1 MSSRGSLRN
10 PGTKA
15 KRAILA
21 HCPCNVKT
29 RRSRSIKCLSDRSH
43 WCRFEFDVVHHRYL
57 HERVSSGIAE
67 EDYGSELAASVGPY
81 WLARI
86 GSGLG
91 SHTSFFS
98 RSSVRQHPKQY
109 QQHATVELLS
119 SPTVSRRVFGDRL
132 NTRLFIRSPSTG
144 NSGILTFSPGH
155 LRQSA
160 LWQPGLSPI
169 TLTSYD
175 PKTAFLRFYC
185 PQ

>member
-1 MSSRGSLRN
+1 MSQSEALALKRVSGRLVWCGPKYVVVYRRYLRDRGSW
-10 PGTKA
+10 K
-15 KRAILA
+15 
-21 HCPCNVKT
+21 
-29 RRSRSIKCLSDRSH
+29 
-43 WCRFEFDVVHHRYL
+43 W
-57 HERVSSGIAE
+57 IAE
-67 EDYGSELAASVGPY
+67 VRTCGERGLLLAFVNRVRVAVAHFPFSPV
-81 WLARI
+81 LIFTTA
-86 GSGLG
+86 
-91 SHTSFFS
+91 TSKTIPTTCDG
-98 RSSVRQHPKQY
+98 R
-109 QQHATVELLS
+109 TLS